1 MKIVL
6 NETYFKVLQQ
16 EPILYGKEFSASN
29 RIRVASVGCPQ
40 LVGKCIYVRGE
51 KTELDFRQCDYSDYM
66 DDVSSIY
73 KALKEFC
80 EHFNV
85 PLVVLDNDS
94 QRRVEI

>member
-6 NETYFKVLQQ
+6 NKTYFKVLQQ
-16 EPILYGKEFSASN
+16 EPILYGKDFNASN
-29 RIRVASVGCPQ
+29 RVRVASVGCPQ
-40 LVGKCIYVRGE
+40 LVGRCVYVRGE
-51 KTELDFRQCDYSDYM
+51 KSELDYRRCDYSEFLG
-66 DDVSSIY
+66 DVPTIH

-85 PLVVLDNDS
+85 PLVVLDTDS